1 MNSKAMLATAV
12 ACLCVSSV
20 QSASADDLIYE
31 WYTVANNG
39 DVIPT
44 DSSSSCGS
52 CHEDMAS
59 SDSQL
64 SAGAKVFNSYNQPAI
79 NKDGVVVFRARSR
92 GGHGGSE
99 GGSGH
104 GGGEE
109 GGTGGGG
116 AGGGGTSAAAAA
128 GDAGGGG
135 ESGGGGSGSGGM
147 GGGSG
152 SEPERGIYMRNLAEQ
167 GPLYMVFRRS
177 GAVPQP
183 NNTTTGKGGEL
194 ATFNEFPSVPRIDAG
209 SDTIATRGQSTPV
222 WTYLDDK
229 TGTETRTGT
238 AGIYVTSSHG
248 MPAAGA
254 SMLGDVYEGG
264 IQTFPYF
271 QVPVHGAVPA
281 GTGFDQFPG
290 SPAVT
295 ERTTIVFKG
304 NFSVGGV
311 GKTGVFYRD
320 FAAKRGAASVE
331 VIASSFTKIPG
342 SQTNFG
348 STAPPSAGGKYT
360 VFAGYD
366 NEQAPTKGGI
376 YRARLGNKPIV
387 LETVVKIGDPVP
399 GELNGETFD
408 RFGEAISVS
417 SNGRHVLFWGG
428 WGDPGPDGEKTRD
441 IPLACP
447 AEGNA
452 DMRAYC
458 ATVTPEG
465 TTGQVP
471 KYQGFFLRDMQSGT
485 TTVIAKTGDVV
496 DGRTIEDFVY
506 WNFSGRV
513 PGKGH
518 GGEEDIE
525 ETLELARWRS
535 TSFGAVSGTGAP
547 GMSVVKARFADNIDG
562 LENEH
567 ALLLRDVKPSR
578 VGDLEPLLRTGD
590 LGAMVDPDAPAG
602 AVISALGIE
611 RDGFRGNWLAVNVS
625 MLVPSAELT
634 AAAGGEESEEET
646 GWAGIYAAHFL
657 DDEEAV
663 AY

>member
-20 QSASADDLIYE
+20 QSVAADDLTYE

-44 DSSSSCGS
+44 DSSSNCGS

-59 SDSQL
+59 SGDQA
-64 SAGAKVFNSYNQPAI
+64 SASTKVFNSYNQPAI
-79 NKDGVVVFRARSR
+79 NKDGLVVFRARSR
-92 GGHGGSE
+92 GGMGGSE
-99 GGSGH
+99 GGEGGSGA
-104 GGGEE
+104 GSGETS
-109 GGTGGGG
+109 GGTGGSG
-116 AGGGGTSAAAAA
+116 A
-128 GDAGGGG
+128 
-135 ESGGGGSGSGGM
+135 GSGGM

-152 SEPERGIYMRNLAEQ
+152 GEPERGIYMRNLAEQ
-167 GPLYMVFRRS
+167 GPLYMVFRRR

-194 ATFNEFPSVPRIDAG
+194 ASFNEFPSVPRIDAG

-222 WTYLDDK
+222 WTYMLDD
-229 TGTETRTGT
+229 GSESRTGT
-238 AGIYVTSSHG
+238 SGIYTSSAHG
-248 MPAAGA
+248 MPTTGA
-254 SMLGDVYEGG
+254 SMLGDVVEGG
-264 IQTFPYF
+264 LQTFPYF
-271 QVPVHGAVPA
+271 QVPVHGAVPV

-320 FAAKRGAASVE
+320 FAAKGGTAPIE
-331 VIASSFTKIPG
+331 LIASSFTKIPG
-342 SQTNFG
+342 WNTLFG
-348 STAPPSAGGKYT
+348 STAPPSAGGKYA

-366 NEQAPTKGGI
+366 NEETPTKGGI

-387 LETVVKIGDPVP
+387 LETVVKIGDAVP
-399 GELNGETFD
+399 GAAGQKFD

-428 WGDPGPDGEKTRD
+428 WGGKRYV
-441 IPLACP
+441 PLACP

-452 DMRAYC
+452 DMRAFC
-458 ATVTPEG
+458 ATLTPAG
-465 TTGQVP
+465 TNGEVP
-471 KYQGFFLRDMQSGT
+471 KYQGFFLRDMQSRT
-485 TTVIAKTGDVV
+485 TIVIAKTGDVV

-518 GGEEDIE
+518 GGEEDTE

-547 GMSVVKARFADNIDG
+547 GMSVVKASFADNNDG
-562 LENEH
+562 LENEN
-567 ALLLRDVKPSR
+567 ALLLRDVKPAR
-578 VGDLEPLLRTGD
+578 IGNLVPLLRTGD
-590 LGAMVDPDAPAG
+590 SGAMVDPEAPAG

-611 RDGFRGNWLAVNVS
+611 RDGFRGNWLAINVS
-625 MLVPSAELT
+625 MLVSTTEVT
-634 AAAGGEESEEET
+634 AAADGEESEEET

-657 DDEEAV
+657 DDDEV
-663 AY
+663 APY